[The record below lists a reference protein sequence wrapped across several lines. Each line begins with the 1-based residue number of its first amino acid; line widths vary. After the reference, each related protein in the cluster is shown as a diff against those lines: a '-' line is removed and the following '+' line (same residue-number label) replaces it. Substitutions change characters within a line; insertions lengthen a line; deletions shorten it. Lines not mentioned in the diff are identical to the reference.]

1 MRRFRVA
8 ALLLAAG
15 LAVAAA
21 AVGVRGS
28 AALFTASKTIG
39 ANTVT
44 VDKLGNTFSVTPGTL
59 NRPGTG
65 TPIATGDVDTLAL
78 DFGTV
83 PNAQTFTTVFT
94 VTNRT
99 STAQTAVLTL
109 TGAPQVASV
118 VFASSGTGTATL
130 AAGASA
136 TVNVTTSPTVAGAG
150 SGTLRLR
157 LGSSTWLYRDY
168 ALAIVEAPEA
178 PPTLSAA
185 QRPAGRI
192 QLDWTASTT
201 TTNLSGY
208 DVYRGG
214 TKVASVAGTTTWTD
228 GATTDGQSY
237 TYTVLATSGTLS
249 SLASPAAVQTADATP
264 PPTPGSVA
272 LAGGGAGSAYANAA
286 NASSVGVSFVLGA
299 GALATDQLA
308 ITISDGA
315 GHSVS
320 KTVSGFLAGGGSA
333 GSFDVTSLNDG
344 ALTISI
350 RSTDLAGNV
359 SGAGSGSGTKDT
371 VAPALTATYTDA
383 KGPADKISGTTEA
396 GRTVTITETA
406 PNTNTFSTTAGA
418 NGSYSVTVDNV
429 KNKQVAYTVSV
440 ADAAGNTARASIAQL
455 DVQ

>member
-1 MRRFRVA
+1 MKRVPVA
-8 ALLLAAG
+8 AVALAAG

-21 AVGVRGS
+21 SVGVHGS

-65 TPIATGDVDTLAL
+65 TPIAAGDVDTLAL

-94 VTNRT
+94 VRNRT

-130 AAGASA
+130 AAGASD
-136 TVNVTTSPTVAGAG
+136 TVNVTTSSTVAGTG

-178 PPTLSAA
+178 PATLSAA

-192 QLDWTASTT
+192 QLDWSASTT

-208 DVYRGG
+208 DVYRDGA
-214 TKVASVAGTTTWTD
+214 KVGSTAAGTTTWTD
-228 GATTDGQSY
+228 AATTDGTSY
-237 TYTVLATSGTLS
+237 TYTVKATSSALS
-249 SLASPAAVQTADATP
+249 SLASPSAPQTADATP
-264 PPTPGSVA
+264 PPTPASVG
-272 LAGGGAGSAYANAA
+272 LSGNGYANAA
-286 NASSVGVSFVLGA
+286 NVGSVGVTFTLAA
-299 GALATDQLA
+299 GALLTDQLA
-308 ITISDGA
+308 ITLSDGS
-315 GHSVS
+315 GHTASR
-320 KTVSGFLAGGGSA
+320 TVSGYGPGSVTVGGFDLS
-333 GSFDVTSLNDG
+333 SFAQGGFS
-344 ALTISI
+344 ISVV
-350 RSTDLAGNV
+350 STDAAGNV
-359 SGAGSGSGTKDT
+359 SATGTGSGTKDT
-371 VAPALTATYTDA
+371 VAPALSATYVDN
-383 KGPADKISGTTEA
+383 KGADQITGTTEA

-406 PNTNTFSTTAGA
+406 PTAGSFSGTAAA
-418 NGSYSVTVDNV
+418 NGSFTVTVDNV

-440 ADAAGNTARASIAQL
+440 SDAAGNTATASINQA
-455 DVQ
+455 DVK